1 VALTKADDLRDVD
14 ERTVIRDQKNHVGRL
29 TDHRS
34 LITVQ
39 FREAGL

>member
-1 VALTKADDLRDVD
+1 LAKANNLPGVLSEPWSENRVD
-14 ERTVIRDQKNHVGRL
+14 RL

-34 LITVQ
+34 LITVH